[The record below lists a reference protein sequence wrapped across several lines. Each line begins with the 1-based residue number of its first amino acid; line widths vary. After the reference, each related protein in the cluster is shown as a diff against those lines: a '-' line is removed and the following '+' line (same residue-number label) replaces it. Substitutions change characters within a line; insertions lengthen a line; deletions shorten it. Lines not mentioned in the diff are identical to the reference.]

1 MTREELQAASVKRRA
16 HRFYRAYKALRMG
29 MLMFSLGHSEY
40 YDSDLLPFAYK
51 KTPSLIIKVEEHEYS
66 DDCVMVN
73 RYA

>member
-1 MTREELQAASVKRRA
+1 MTREELQAASAKRRA
-16 HRFYRAYKALRMG
+16 QIFYRAYKALRKG
-29 MLMFSLGHSEY
+29 MSMFSLGHSEY

-51 KTPSLIIKVEEHEYS
+51 KTPSLIIKVEEYEYS

>member
-16 HRFYRAYKALRMG
+16 KRFYLAYKALRKG
-29 MLMFSLGHSEY
+29 MSMFKLGHMAY

-51 KTPSLIIKVEEHEYS
+51 KTPSLIIKVEEFECP
-66 DDCVMVN
+66 DDCIMVN

>member
-1 MTREELQAASVKRRA
+1 MTREELQAASAKRRA
-16 HRFYRAYKALRMG
+16 QRFYRAYKALRKG
-29 MLMFSLGHSEY
+29 MSMFKLGRREY

-51 KTPSLIIKVEEHEYS
+51 KTHSLIIKVEEYEYS